1 MLAAGE
7 WDLLP
12 LAGLSPVTPEAPW
25 LRGLSKGEAPGKR
38 AQANGIKFGR
48 KPKLSDFQRK

>member
-12 LAGLSPVTPEAPW
+12 HAGLSPVTPEAPW
-25 LRGLSKGEAPGKR
+25 LRGLSKGEAPAGLAWFETALR
-38 AQANGIKFGR
+38 ASS
-48 KPKLSDFQRK
+48 P